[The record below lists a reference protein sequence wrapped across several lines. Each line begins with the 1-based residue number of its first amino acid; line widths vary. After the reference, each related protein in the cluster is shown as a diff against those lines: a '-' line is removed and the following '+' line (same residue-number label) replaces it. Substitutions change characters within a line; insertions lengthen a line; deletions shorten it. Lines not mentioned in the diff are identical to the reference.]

1 MERGKAP
8 KIDIIAV
15 HGLNPRSRTD
25 AEHAWHT
32 WRGPDGRL
40 WLEVDLPSHVP
51 DARIFLYQYNA
62 TAVYGKDHDTF
73 LGKANELLEAIRV
86 ERDKVEDQDETRP
99 IIFLAHSMGGLLV
112 KQALIN
118 AQINPRYA
126 SIKAATSGL
135 AFFATPHKGGTPRLV
150 NLGKIASRFAITAG
164 LQQGDDVIEVLR
176 KGNMFSS
183 IMEDH
188 WRHLVDNFHVVTFWG
203 GLDKIVPR
211 ESACLGLPG
220 VRENVVKLNADHRDV
235 CKFGPGPVDQDNLKL
250 VQSNIKDLYQ
260 KALKKTVQTDHP
272 LVPPRSFRGLRPQ
285 QITDIIFRSSRIGSL
300 SAEMQSSRH

>member
-203 GLDKIVPR
+203 GLDKVR
-211 ESACLGLPG
+211 MQLLGL
-220 VRENVVKLNADHRDV
+220 V
-235 CKFGPGPVDQDNLKL
+235 
-250 VQSNIKDLYQ
+250 S
-260 KALKKTVQTDHP
+260 
-272 LVPPRSFRGLRPQ
+272 
-285 QITDIIFRSSRIGSL
+285 
-300 SAEMQSSRH
+300 